1 MKKVKDNSDD
11 LSHNVWLKYRE
22 EYLSLPKE
30 SPRRKEI
37 LEEVDK
43 IQKEIKKGCP
53 TSIKNYFKFM
63 KVNPIAIYQTF
74 IENLNIYAQGD
85 QKHLDEIQN
94 YTLSRLSKKQIGFED
109 LSPLLLINYCL
120 NGINDF
126 QDFSY
131 LVIDEAQI

>member
-1 MKKVKDNSDD
+1 
-11 LSHNVWLKYRE
+11 
-22 EYLSLPKE
+22 
-30 SPRRKEI
+30 
-37 LEEVDK
+37 
-43 IQKEIKKGCP
+43 
-53 TSIKNYFKFM
+53 M

-120 NGINDF
+120 NGIKDF
-126 QDFSY
+126 KDFSY
-131 LVIDEAQI
+131 LVIDEAQDLSLAQYYVLKNYFRKQDLMFWRC